1 MITRWSLVL
10 AATVMTITI
19 AAMAVSGYGHPE
31 PASVPF
37 RWELQFEPGEL
48 RMYEDPL
55 DGRAYW
61 YFTYVVMNRTDED
74 QLWAPSFTLYTDG
87 GHILQSGRDV
97 PTRVE
102 VAIRRL
108 LRNDLL
114 ETQNEAI
121 GELYQGREHAKDGLV
136 VWPVRDAKVTEL
148 SLFVG
153 GISGETARVMN
164 PLTGEEHI
172 LRKTLRRDYLIPG
185 DARARGS
192 RPVEMVEQVWV
203 LR

>member
-1 MITRWSLVL
+1 MIMRWSLVL
-10 AATVMTITI
+10 VASVLVAAT
-19 AAMAVSGYGHPE
+19 AVSGFAHPE
-31 PASVPF
+31 PSSVPF
-37 RWELQFEPGEL
+37 RWELHFEPGEL
-48 RMYEDPL
+48 RLYENSL

-61 YFTYVVMNRTDED
+61 YFTYVVTNRTEED

-87 GHILQSGRDV
+87 GHILASGRDV
-97 PTRVE
+97 PPQVE
-102 VAIRRL
+102 GAIRRL
-108 LRNDLL
+108 LGNDLL

-136 VWPVRDAKVTEL
+136 VWPVKDTKVTEL
-148 SLFVG
+148 TLFIG

-172 LRKTLRRDYLIPG
+172 LRKTLRRDYIVPG

-192 RPVEMVEQVWV
+192 RPVELVEQTWV